1 MLCTRLTSSTRNSR
15 AAMPA
20 LAFDFLCSVFKK
32 HHSERTQPL
41 RGWRCGPTF
50 GRQPQH
56 LASATG
62 LPSRPSCGGSGAASQ
77 STGSSGGCQ
86 AKPAHHLRGP
96 GPCEAGGTLTGAGR
110 ARAPVSRFPPARLIW
125 PGKGQTSLAPRASGP
140 KACPFRPQIHRQSG
154 QTSPPRGHLGSRFVR
169 SSRRST
175 PVTPRGH
182 ERTWEEGDSD
192 GATERRSRSDGA
204 RK

>member
-1 MLCTRLTSSTRNSR
+1 LTSSVPFSRSTTRSAHNPCEAGGAVLPLAGSR
-15 AAMPA
+15 STWPQ
-20 LAFDFLCSVFKK
+20 
-32 HHSERTQPL
+32 QPDSPVGHRETVL
-41 RGWRCGPTF
+41 
-50 GRQPQH
+50 
-56 LASATG
+56 
-62 LPSRPSCGGSGAASQ
+62 GAASQ

-192 GATERRSRSDGA
+192 GATKRRSEEAWNDGSA
-204 RK
+204 ERGRP